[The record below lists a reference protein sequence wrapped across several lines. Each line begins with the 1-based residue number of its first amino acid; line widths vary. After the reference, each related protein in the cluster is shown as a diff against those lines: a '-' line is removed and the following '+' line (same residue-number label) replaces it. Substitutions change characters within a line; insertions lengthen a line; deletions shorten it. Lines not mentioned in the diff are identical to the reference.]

1 MRTVKKLLLPA
12 LLFTAA
18 TTALITPAPVE
29 ACGPYYLPQYNDNDA
44 NPYEI
49 LLEKRKAICRFVELY
64 PEMLPPAGKFEKGL
78 PTKEAAV
85 QDFRDAVKRYLP
97 KTPEAEQKKM
107 ITAFTNFMGT
117 WSLTTGLKDY
127 PELPPE
133 LDEFRLYL
141 AGCTEMTPDGVST
154 PPPSWMKLL
163 QLPPEKRHYRT
174 VWVHYMLGNYCKLD
188 LHTHYTNCRNA
199 ARAGFADTAG
209 LARASYYTEV
219 KFGRDPVK
227 VVRTAIEALQNDP
240 DYQQTGGDFL
250 PWRYISNLPPA
261 QYKDLV
267 ADPVCREVLAV
278 LEGNT
283 ERFRY
288 LSAGYKMKNAD
299 ICAYHAYVSGNLKE
313 AEKFL
318 SQIEKP
324 SLISLFLEAKIARHK
339 GNNPRVI
346 KKLRQWLEMA
356 KNAKLADGAGVLMR
370 EDYGM
375 DFEQIRIPL
384 QSDVYGHL
392 GNALLRRRDF
402 VEAAECFFK
411 CDPSLMSQDLAEI
424 LEIFLSLDEAVAFAE
439 RIAVPHL
446 KEKEGYGA
454 AWWIIDLVA
463 RRALR
468 EGREDIARKYMNMF
482 HDKTDLQYLD
492 QMNAYLA
499 KSKDEK
505 LSRDDRAIALLNA
518 AKIMR
523 FRGMELYGTQT
534 APDWYPGTI
543 CAYRR
548 LSSTTEDLLDVIN
561 APKDYRTVPVGDD
574 FQFHYRRKAALMA
587 LEAGELA
594 EDKDLKAFIH
604 CFGGEILRHSLPLSA
619 DIFYKRMVLQSR
631 GNILSESGDRL
642 RWFPQTMNSMLIKEL
657 KSIEPIYSLDEV
669 KDLMKRLAGS
679 NLGALVAPKTEP
691 AKEKK

>member
-12 LLFTAA
+12 LLFTTA
-18 TTALITPAPVE
+18 TTALIAPAPVE
-29 ACGPYYLPQYNDNDA
+29 ACGPYYPALYNNND
-44 NPYEI
+44 PDPFRVFLI
-49 LLEKRKAICRFVELY
+49 KRRAVLRFLELY
-64 PEMLPPAGKFEKGL
+64 PDMLPPSGKFEEGL
-78 PTKEAAV
+78 PTHEAAV
-85 QDFRDAVKRYLP
+85 KDFRDAVKRYLP

-117 WSLTTGLKDY
+117 WSLARDLKDY

-141 AGCTEMTPDGVST
+141 AGCTEMVLGGSAKEPE
-154 PPPSWMKLL
+154 SWLKLL

-174 VWVHYMLGNYCKLD
+174 VWTHYMLGNYCKAD
-188 LHTHYTNCRNA
+188 LHTHYKNCRDA
-199 ARAGFADTAG
+199 VRAGFADTAG
-209 LARASYYTEV
+209 LARASYQVEV

-227 VVRTAIEALQNDP
+227 VVRTALEALQNDP
-240 DYQQTGGDFL
+240 EYRQTGGDFL
-250 PWRYISNLPPA
+250 PWRFINRLTPV
-261 QYKDLV
+261 QYKALV
-267 ADPVCREVLAV
+267 EDPVCREAMAILD
-278 LEGNT
+278 GNT

-288 LSAGYKMKNAD
+288 LAAGYKMKNAD

-346 KKLRQWLEMA
+346 KKLRQWLEMV
-356 KNAKLADGAGVLMR
+356 KTAKLADGAGVLTR
-370 EDYGM
+370 EDFIADM
-375 DFEQIRIPL
+375 ERINIPL
-384 QSDVYGHL
+384 LSDVYGHL

-402 VEAAECFFK
+402 VEAAECFYK
-411 CDPSLMSQDLAEI
+411 IDPKWGDLAEI
-424 LEIFLSLDEAVAFAE
+424 LEIFLSLDEAVAFTE
-439 RIAVPHL
+439 RFAVPDL
-446 KEKEGYGA
+446 NKEEKYRCA
-454 AWWIIDLVA
+454 RSVINLVA

-468 EGREDIARKYMNMF
+468 EGREDIARKYMAY
-482 HDKTDLQYLD
+482 HYDQSLLAYLD
-492 QMNAYLA
+492 QMNAFLA

-523 FRGMELYGTQT
+523 FKGMELYGTET
-534 APDWYPGTI
+534 APDWHPGEGVSYHYLRI
-543 CAYRR
+543 
-548 LSSTTEDLLDVIN
+548 SDTTNELLDIIN
-561 APKDYRTVPVGDD
+561 APKDYRTVPTDREYR
-574 FQFHYRRKAALMA
+574 FHYRRKAALMA

-604 CFGGEILRHSLPLSA
+604 CFGGEILRNKQPWHA
-619 DIFYKRMVLQSR
+619 DVFYKRMVLQSR

-642 RWFPQTMNSMLIKEL
+642 RWFPQTMNSMLMKEL

>member
-1 MRTVKKLLLPA
+1 
-12 LLFTAA
+12 
-18 TTALITPAPVE
+18 
-29 ACGPYYLPQYNDNDA
+29 
-44 NPYEI
+44 
-49 LLEKRKAICRFVELY
+49 
-64 PEMLPPAGKFEKGL
+64 
-78 PTKEAAV
+78 
-85 QDFRDAVKRYLP
+85 
-97 KTPEAEQKKM
+97 
-107 ITAFTNFMGT
+107 
-117 WSLTTGLKDY
+117 
-127 PELPPE
+127 
-133 LDEFRLYL
+133 
-141 AGCTEMTPDGVST
+141 
-154 PPPSWMKLL
+154 MKLL

-174 VWVHYMLGNYCKLD
+174 VWTHYMLGNYCKLD
-188 LHTHYTNCRNA
+188 LHTHYTKCRNA

-209 LARASYYTEV
+209 LAWASYYTEV

-240 DYQQTGGDFL
+240 EYQQAGGDFL
-250 PWRYISNLPPA
+250 PWRYINNLSPT
-261 QYKDLV
+261 QYKALV
-267 ADPVCREVLAV
+267 ADPVCREVLAI
-278 LEGNT
+278 LEGNK

-288 LSAGYKMKNAD
+288 LAAGYKMKNAD
-299 ICAYHAYVSGNLKE
+299 ICAYHAYVAGNLKE
-313 AEKFL
+313 AENFL

-324 SLISLFLEAKIARHK
+324 SLISLFLEAKIARYK

-446 KEKEGYGA
+446 KEEEGYGA
-454 AWWIIDLVA
+454 AWGIIDLVA

-468 EGREDIARKYMNMF
+468 EGREDIARKYMNVF
-482 HDKTDLQYLD
+482 HNKTDLQYLD

-505 LSRDDRAIALLNA
+505 RSRDDRAIALLNA

-523 FRGMELYGTQT
+523 FRGMELYGTKT
-534 APDWYPGTI
+534 APDWYPGTF

-604 CFGGEILRHSLPLSA
+604 CFGGEILRHSLPRSA

-642 RWFPQTMNSMLIKEL
+642 RWFPQTMNPMLMKEL

-669 KDLMKRLAGS
+669 KDLMKRLAES
-679 NLGALVAPKTEP
+679 NLGKLVPTKTEP